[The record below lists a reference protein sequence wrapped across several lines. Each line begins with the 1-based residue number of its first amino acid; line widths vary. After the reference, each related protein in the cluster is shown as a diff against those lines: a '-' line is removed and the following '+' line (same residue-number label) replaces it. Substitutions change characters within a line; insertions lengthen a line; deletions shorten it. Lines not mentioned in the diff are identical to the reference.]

1 MLLGRKPQKVSRFG
15 ASPKV
20 KQFWRFI
27 RSWVCHNHKLY
38 YTYVILCGAL
48 TYNAVWFSAVGYY
61 RWRNRERS
69 LEWAIEQERIWDEI
83 KPKEEEYDDE
93 DYGEEEAA
101 GGEAEAAE
109 DGGAEDAEEEDD
121 DE

>member
-1 MLLGRKPQKVSRFG
+1 
-15 ASPKV
+15 
-20 KQFWRFI
+20 
-27 RSWVCHNHKLY
+27 LY